1 MIDEDDDDDYW
12 TEYFTFPP
20 LEPPGVIESESTSE
34 STTATTTAD
43 TATAAPTE
51 ATAEE
56 EGEEVAEGAEGPGT
70 AGGIFHWVWN
80 SIISFIFTEDDD
92 NCPEFH
98 RECDIEFIRQYL
110 QNCSMEEHFPDI
122 LAQGPRAFK

>member
-1 MIDEDDDDDYW
+1 MIDENDDDDYW

-43 TATAAPTE
+43 TTTATTAE

-56 EGEEVAEGAEGPGT
+56 EGEEGADGPGT

-122 LAQGPRAFK
+122 LAQGPRTFE

>member
-34 STTATTTAD
+34 STTAD
-43 TATAAPTE
+43 TATAATTE

-56 EGEEVAEGAEGPGT
+56 EGTEGPGT

>member
-1 MIDEDDDDDYW
+1 MIDEDDDDYW

-20 LEPPGVIESESTSE
+20 LEPPGVIVSESTSE
-34 STTATTTAD
+34 STAATTTAD
-43 TATAAPTE
+43 TATAATTE

-56 EGEEVAEGAEGPGT
+56 EGEEVAEGTEGPGT